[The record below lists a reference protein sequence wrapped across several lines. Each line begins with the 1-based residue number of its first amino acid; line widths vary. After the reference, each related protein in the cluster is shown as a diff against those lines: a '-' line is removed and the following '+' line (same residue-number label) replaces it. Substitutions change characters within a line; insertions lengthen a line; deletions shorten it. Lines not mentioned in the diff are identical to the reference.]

1 MLRPDQRQLEA
12 DLQSAA
18 FRNGVLKACW
28 GVESPAGLSWPKVT
42 LWIGAAARS
51 GAPDRF
57 HLMLDFDGYRGVPP
71 TGTFWDPSTGA
82 MLAENRRPRGKP
94 DSRFSKVFR
103 TDWEGGR
110 AFYHPYDRIA
120 AQSHPDWASAQP
132 HLVWHRNC
140 TIVDCLEEYHTLLRS
155 EDYLG
160 I

>member
-1 MLRPDQRQLEA
+1 VLKPDQRQFEA

-18 FRNGVLKACW
+18 FRNGVLKGCW
-28 GVESPAGLSWPKVT
+28 GIESTADLAWPKVA

-57 HLMLDFDGYRGVPP
+57 HLMLDCEGYRGVPP
-71 TGTFWDPSTGA
+71 TGTFWDPATGA
-82 MLAENRRPRGKP
+82 MLAEDKRPRGKSN
-94 DSRFSKVFR
+94 SRFSKVFR

-110 AFYHPYDRIA
+110 AFYHPYDRVA
-120 AQSHPDWASAQP
+120 AQSHPDWAGAQP
-132 HLVWHRNC
+132 HLVWHRGRA
-140 TIVDCLEEYHTLLRS
+140 IVDCLEEYHALLRS